1 MYVHLGE
8 KTLIKGDDIIGIFDL
23 DNTTVMKSTR
33 EYLKKASK
41 EKRVINVSYDLPKS
55 FIVSSEE
62 KYKVYISLL
71 NAGTIALRVKNKKI

>member
-1 MYVHLGE
+1 MYIHLGE
-8 KTLIKGDDIIGIFDL
+8 DTLVKGDDIIGIFDL

-55 FIVSSEE
+55 FVVMKDKTVYLSPFNVS
-62 KYKVYISLL
+62 
-71 NAGTIALRVKNKKI
+71 TIIG